1 MAGRPP
7 KEGLDY
13 FPFEVGFFSDDKVE
27 SLEGEHGPIGTYV
40 FMRLLCLIYKDNGYF
55 YQWNDSARV
64 LMARR
69 IGGLVTPQKVEL
81 IVRSCVRWSL
91 FDCTLF
97 NAYAVLTSPGIQRRY
112 LNAIKERARKA
123 AAEGRHI
130 EVDDRFWLVD
140 KNTTAKSFV
149 KVGLLSDNPGN
160 NGYFSVEEL
169 PNSPAESPKEKKS
182 KEKESKEKRE
192 ESAASPSPPPAT
204 PTHTVGVVS
213 LPSQEYDEMC
223 SQYGKDVVDAKI
235 LHMDEWIMEKGARP
249 KSCAAKLRSWLA
261 NDQVRQSAAPD
272 HPRPMLQVAGKR
284 TGAHA
289 YEQRT
294 YTDEELSAMLYTDLD
309 KLND

>member
-40 FMRLLCLIYKDNGYF
+40 FMRLLCQIYKDNGYF
-55 YQWNDSARV
+55 YQWSDSARV

-69 IGGLVTPQKVEL
+69 IGGLITPQKVEL
-81 IVRSCVRWSL
+81 IVRSCVKWSL
-91 FDCTLF
+91 FDCTLYD
-97 NAYAVLTSPGIQRRY
+97 AYAVLTSPGIQRRY
-112 LNAIKERARKA
+112 LNAIRERARKA

-130 EVDDRFWLVD
+130 CVDDRFWLVD
-140 KNTTAKSFV
+140 KTTTAKSFV
-149 KVGLLSDNPGN
+149 KVSLLSENSGN
-160 NGYFSVEEL
+160 NSNSSEEKL
-169 PNSPAESPKEKKS
+169 HNSPSESPKEKKS
-182 KEKESKEKRE
+182 RVKESKGERE
-192 ESAASPSPPPAT
+192 EGAAPSPPPAA

-213 LPSQEYDEMC
+213 LPSKEYAEMC

-235 LHMDEWIMEKGARP
+235 LHMDEWIMDKGAHP

-272 HPRPMLQVAGKR
+272 NPITPQQMVGKR

-289 YEQRT
+289 YGQRT
-294 YTDEELSAMLYTDLD
+294 YTDDELSALLFADLD
-309 KLND
+309 KLNN